1 MSEFINQLIFLFF
14 GWLTEEGSCEEP
26 LEDENGEWVVY
37 DEY

>member
-1 MSEFINQLIFLFF
+1 MNWLIFLF
-14 GWLTEEGSCEEP
+14 GWLLSKEEPMREEP